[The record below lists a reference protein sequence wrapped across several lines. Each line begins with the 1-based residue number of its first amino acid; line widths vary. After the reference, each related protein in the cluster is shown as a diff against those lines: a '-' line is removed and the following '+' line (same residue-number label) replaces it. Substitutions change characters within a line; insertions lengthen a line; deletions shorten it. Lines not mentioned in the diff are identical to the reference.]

1 MDITKIKVKLEGNY
15 RSIQIN
21 NKQNGKQSTI

>member
-21 NKQNGKQSTI
+21 KQNRKQSTI